1 MPTPPLSQEQIHAV
15 FVLHGKGYSHREIS
29 RKSKVSVGSV
39 NKILNGGVESAPL
52 LSNKKRGEFNWREA
66 CGWAKQ
72 GQELKHKASW
82 TQDFATIKAGD
93 GQRPMIVAP
102 FSDQHIGAWGSDYD
116 SLQKMTDE
124 LLSTPNLYIALLGD
138 YLEFAIKLRSVLET
152 TAQIFTPEMQ
162 VDFIESWLDE
172 IAPKVLFATWDNHGV
187 EREEKQSGVSSIKRV
202 LSKKVVYFNG
212 IGHADIQ
219 TGKEVY
225 RFAATHAFKQGRSAM
240 NPVAGQMRYMRF
252 EGQDRE
258 IAISGDTHKPGVAVY
273 RDGPTLRAA
282 INAGTLHLNSGYA
295 KRYFSLFTCPDYPCI
310 ALWPNEHRFSTF
322 WSVKDARE
330 ALGLTEKARRL

>member
-1 MPTPPLSQEQIHAV
+1 MPTPKLSQEKRRA
-15 FVLHGKGYSHREIS
+15 VLHLRSKGYSS
-29 RKSKVSVGSV
+29 RDIAKKAGVGLGTV
-39 NKILNGGVESAPL
+39 NNVVNGILETHPVA
-52 LSNKKRGEFNWREA
+52 SNKKTGEFNWRE
-66 CGWAKQ
+66 WSQWIKQ
-72 GQELKHKASW
+72 GQELKSKASW
-82 TQDFATIKAGD
+82 SQDHVTIKLGD
-93 GQRPMIVAP
+93 GDRPVIIAG
-102 FSDQHIGAWGSDYD
+102 FSDQHVGAWGADYEK
-116 SLQKMTDE
+116 LREFTDE
-124 LLSTPNLYIALLGD
+124 LLTTPNLYIALLGD
-138 YLEFAIKLRSVLET
+138 YCEFAIKMRSVLET
-152 TAQIFTPEMQ
+152 TSQVIPPDMQ
-162 VDFIESWLDE
+162 VEFIESWLDE
-172 IAPKVLFATWDNHGV
+172 IAPKVAFSTWDNHAV

-202 LSKKVVYFNG
+202 FSKKVVYFNG

-225 RFAATHAFKQGRSAM
+225 KFAATHAFKQGRSAM

-330 ALGLTEKARRL
+330 ALGLTEKGRRL